1 MELDEI
7 SNGSTISNLSNI
19 QNNSGFLFDTEEPIY
34 PPNIEELVPEINNI
48 ITTANLG
55 NNLHL
60 KNIASKLKNI
70 EYNFS
75 KSSNLILRTKSSK
88 ITVTLFPC
96 GKMIC
101 SGAKNEKES
110 KATCLKIV
118 KMIKKFENNVELKDF
133 KIQNMVVSFDVKFKI
148 NLDKLFKELNLL
160 INNSKKF
167 GNNYNYCKYN
177 KNEFQGLIFYMNDS
191 TINFIIYES
200 GKIVLSGAKNRKEIY
215 DVFKNI
221 YPLLIESKNVYNE
234 EI

>member
-19 QNNSGFLFDTEEPIY
+19 QNNSSFLFESEESLY

-48 ITTANLG
+48 IISANLG
-55 NNLHL
+55 NNLFL
-60 KNIASKLKNI
+60 NNIALKLKNVD
-70 EYNFS
+70 YNLN
-75 KSSNLILRTKSSK
+75 KSSNLTLKAKNCK
-88 ITVTLFPC
+88 IIATIFSN

-110 KATCLKIV
+110 KASCVKYAKI
-118 KMIKKFENNVELKDF
+118 IKKIENNVDLKDL
-133 KIQNMVVSFDVKFKI
+133 KIQNMVATFDVRFKI
-148 NLDKLFKELNLL
+148 NLDKLFKEINTL

-177 KNEFQGLIFYMNDS
+177 KNEYPGLVFYMNDS
-191 TINFIIYES
+191 KINFVVYET
-200 GKIVLSGAKNRKEIY
+200 GKVVLSGAKSRNEIN

-221 YPLLIESKNVYNE
+221 YPLLIESKKSFY
-234 EI
+234 

>member
-19 QNNSGFLFDTEEPIY
+19 QNNSSFLFESEESLY

-48 ITTANLG
+48 IISANLG
-55 NNLHL
+55 NNLYL
-60 KNIASKLKNI
+60 NNIALKLKNVD
-70 EYNFS
+70 YNLN
-75 KSSNLILRTKSSK
+75 KSSNLTLKAKNCK
-88 ITVTLFPC
+88 IIATIFSN

-110 KATCLKIV
+110 KASCVKYAKI
-118 KMIKKFENNVELKDF
+118 IKKIENNVDLKDL
-133 KIQNMVVSFDVKFKI
+133 KIQNMVATFDVRFKI
-148 NLDKLFKELNLL
+148 NLDKLFKEINTL

-177 KNEFQGLIFYMNDS
+177 KNEYPGLVFYMNDS
-191 TINFIIYES
+191 KINFVVYET
-200 GKIVLSGAKNRKEIY
+200 GKVVLSGAKSRNEIN

-221 YPLLIESKNVYNE
+221 YPLLIESKKSFY
-234 EI
+234 

>member
-19 QNNSGFLFDTEEPIY
+19 QNNSSFLFESEESLY

-48 ITTANLG
+48 IISANLG
-55 NNLHL
+55 NNLFL
-60 KNIASKLKNI
+60 NNIALKLKNVD
-70 EYNFS
+70 YNLN
-75 KSSNLILRTKSSK
+75 KSSNLTLKAKNCK
-88 ITVTLFPC
+88 IIATIFSN

-110 KATCLKIV
+110 KASCIKYAKI
-118 KMIKKFENNVELKDF
+118 IKKIENNVDLKDL
-133 KIQNMVVSFDVKFKI
+133 KIQNMVATFDVRFKI
-148 NLDKLFKELNLL
+148 NLDKLFKEINTL

-177 KNEFQGLIFYMNDS
+177 KNEYPGLVFYMNDS
-191 TINFIIYES
+191 KINFVVYET
-200 GKIVLSGAKNRKEIY
+200 GKVVLSGAKSRNEIN

-221 YPLLIESKNVYNE
+221 YPLLIESKKSFY
-234 EI
+234 